1 MKKIFLLIS
10 VISYFSL
17 SISAQNQT
25 INGNLSVAGK
35 LYLLYSDR
43 NPTTNLYQTYIEYE
57 GHDFNIGSRKGA
69 YSHNVIRLKPGGSE
83 LGELGMALELHRTIN
98 LDKSIRTTY
107 FSSHYGD
114 NNFINNG
121 GGLGIGISSPKAKL
135 HVNGDIKATQADI
148 AGPVNAR
155 EVNITISAGADF
167 VFEPS
172 YNLKPLA
179 EVEAF
184 VKENKHLPEIPSE
197 KEMIEKG
204 VNVNE
209 MQIKLL
215 QKIEELT
222 LYVIDQDKQIK
233 ELKKQ
238 LEKQEDK
245 K

>member
-1 MKKIFLLIS
+1 MKKIVLLIS
-10 VISYFSL
+10 AISYFSL
-17 SISAQNQT
+17 CVSAQNQT

-35 LYLLYSDR
+35 LYLLYSER

-57 GHDFNIGSRKGA
+57 GHDFNIGTRKGS

-83 LGELGMALELHRTIN
+83 LGELGMALELHRTVN
-98 LDKSIRTTY
+98 PDKSIRTTY

-155 EVNITISAGADF
+155 EVNITISAGVDF

-172 YNLKPLA
+172 YELKPLA

-184 VKENKHLPEIPSE
+184 VKEKKHLPEIPSE
-197 KEMIEKG
+197 KEMVEKG

-233 ELKKQ
+233 ELRKQ
-238 LEKQEDK
+238 LEEQGDK